1 MKKEDVLSEYF
12 SSGKYAKDLD
22 LFNQAE
28 KEANIQ
34 KLESAGPKFM
44 GSVFPQFEKGRQED
58 LANLRSVINPAFN
71 IPVSGRTYGEGLGS
85 ATFIPGKTTGG
96 LFGLAEG
103 GRAGYKLG
111 KLIKQKPSKVR
122 SDAKSIIDENIKLM
136 KQMKE
141 TGEIDEISSDLNQVI
156 KKALR

>member
-1 MKKEDVLSEYF
+1 
-12 SSGKYAKDLD
+12 
-22 LFNQAE
+22 
-28 KEANIQ
+28 
-34 KLESAGPKFM
+34 M
-44 GSVFPQFEKGRQED
+44 GSVFPQFEKGRQEN
-58 LANLRSVINPAFN
+58 LADLRSVINPAFN
-71 IPVSGRTYGEGLGS
+71 IPGARD

-111 KLIKQKPSKVR
+111 KGVKIKPSKVR
-122 SDAKSIIDENIKLM
+122 SDAKSIIDENAKLM

-156 KKALR
+156 KKALDEDLFDKKDRIIDILNAKITRGEKQAKEEIGRAHV